1 MSMGIFL
8 SFSTL
13 YFIFFVEVYTRVLWK
28 LAIIQIARRK
38 RGRKVE
44 IILSELVIGS
54 VTYSIIEFD
63 NLSLFFSKS
72 HIETARMES

>member
-38 RGRKVE
+38 KRRKVE
-44 IILSELVIGS
+44 VI
-54 VTYSIIEFD
+54 V
-63 NLSLFFSKS
+63 N
-72 HIETARMES
+72 